1 MAKII
6 QENLNA
12 LFPRKGTGFEKGR
25 ILPVTDGLLVPALVV
40 EMGFATNS
48 EDKSKLLNLK
58 TQVEISKSLAKSIKT
73 FFR

>member
-1 MAKII
+1 
-6 QENLNA
+6 
-12 LFPRKGTGFEKGR
+12 
-25 ILPVTDGLLVPALVV
+25 V